1 MSSGFQQ
8 AQPTSGRLR
17 DITFEADR
25 CEPRP
30 ATNPCRTSYVP
41 GPGKQLSIHCL
52 PGGTLDGAAA
62 LQQIQHNHHHG
73 HHEQE
78 VD

>member
-1 MSSGFQQ
+1 MSH
-8 AQPTSGRLR
+8 
-17 DITFEADR
+17 DW
-25 CEPRP
+25 RP
-30 ATNPCRTSYVP
+30 NPCWTSHLP

-73 HHEQE
+73 HDEQE